1 VVAKQ
6 GRNERCR
13 CGSGLKAKY
22 CCDSPCGPSPDAA
35 DRSFLTRAIRDS
47 IPALVALRANGGPSN
62 YIDDVLELPA
72 HFPELVVSLPAL
84 VDPELDA
91 LLFACEVGDGQAV
104 RDVIAKVSRRFHT
117 VAERARLAR
126 VIVRLR
132 EEESIDEIVAVL
144 ALVDLRRDDAS
155 ALLEAAVLQA
165 ARIRAGRVRTP
176 SGLLIA
182 S

>member
-1 VVAKQ
+1 MAKQ
-6 GRNERCR
+6 GRNQRCR
-13 CGSGLKAKY
+13 CGSGLKAKH
-22 CCDSPCGPSPDAA
+22 CCDSPCGQPPEAA
-35 DRSFLTRAIRDS
+35 DRSFLARAVHDS
-47 IPALVALRANGGPSN
+47 IPAIIALRAIGGSSN

-91 LLFACEVGDGQAV
+91 LLFACEVDDGQAV
-104 RDVIAKVSRRFHT
+104 REVIAKLSRRFHT
-117 VAERARLAR
+117 VAERVRLAR

-132 EEESIDEIVAVL
+132 DEESIDEIVAAL

-155 ALLEAAVLQA
+155 CLLEAAVLQA

>member
-1 VVAKQ
+1 MAKQ

-22 CCDSPCGPSPDAA
+22 CCDSPCGPSADAA
-35 DRSFLTRAIRDS
+35 DRSFLARAIRDS

-91 LLFACEVGDGQAV
+91 LLFACEVGDGQAI

-117 VAERARLAR
+117 VAERTRLAR
-126 VIVRLR
+126 VVVRLR
-132 EEESIDEIVAVL
+132 DEQSIDEIVAVL
-144 ALVDLRRDDAS
+144 AGFLPTATTIPVWIA
-155 ALLEAAVLQA
+155 QA
-165 ARIRAGRVRTP
+165 IIAGLFVFSYVGARSIRPPTP
-176 SGLLIA
+176 QI
-182 S
+182 

>member
-22 CCDSPCGPSPDAA
+22 CCDSPCGPSADAA
-35 DRSFLTRAIRDS
+35 DRSFLARAIRDS

-72 HFPELVVSLPAL
+72 RFPELVVSLPAL

-91 LLFACEVGDGQAV
+91 LLFACEVGDGQAI

-117 VAERARLAR
+117 VAERTRLAR
-126 VIVRLR
+126 VVVRLR
-132 EEESIDEIVAVL
+132 DEQSIDEIVAVL

-176 SGLLIA
+176 SGLLVA

>member
-1 VVAKQ
+1 
-6 GRNERCR
+6 
-13 CGSGLKAKY
+13 
-22 CCDSPCGPSPDAA
+22 
-35 DRSFLTRAIRDS
+35 
-47 IPALVALRANGGPSN
+47 
-62 YIDDVLELPA
+62 
-72 HFPELVVSLPAL
+72 VSLPAL

-132 EEESIDEIVAVL
+132 DEESIDESVAVL

-155 ALLEAAVLQA
+155 SLLEAAVLQA
-165 ARIRAGRVRTP
+165 ARMRAGRVRTP